1 MMKNWPNEYK
11 VLKGF
16 KSIRKNDFELIP
28 IRYEDRYEIMD
39 WRNDQIYHLRQKEIL
54 TKDIQDDYFNDV
66 IKLLFKDR
74 KPKQILFS
82 FLKENLLIGYGG
94 LVHINW
100 ENKNSE
106 ISFILN
112 TTLEEKK
119 FEMLWDNF
127 LSLLENVAFSKLGL
141 HKIYT
146 YAFDLRPR
154 LYVVLEKRDY
164 KQEARLKMHEKFKNE
179 FIDVLIHSKFNV
191 NGNN

>member
-1 MMKNWPNEYK
+1 MKNWPNEYK